1 MKCEPYEILGYDAS
15 CSSVHFHHASAA
27 HSSSCLCICDDDSL
41 TRVLVNSNV
50 ALGLRLLGNSLSK
63 YNAKQSGMDCCHTHF
78 VLSKE
83 YLPLIGLHFKFD
95 LQSLSYKYWGCNLFL
110 KNPVTIQVV
119 QRLVQSSSL
128 SLQFSSQWLC
138 IGSANLAPMCC
149 DWRTVQADVM
159 HKHQIGVPPV
169 NCNSSSEGLLSHAE
183 LVASDYPPATFLS
196 FVLSCLLLIQSVD
209 LWQKCFELVVRLD
222 HLDMCDWVKGS
233 PAHQC
238 EDHKVLEK

>member
-1 MKCEPYEILGYDAS
+1 MKCEPYEILWYDAS
-15 CSSVHFHHASAA
+15 SSSVHFHHASAA

-41 TRVLVNSNV
+41 TRVLVNSKV

-63 YNAKQSGMDCCHTHF
+63 YSSKQSDMDCCHTHF

-110 KNPVTIQVV
+110 KNPVTTQVV

-138 IGSANLAPMCC
+138 IGSANLAPMWC
-149 DWRTVQADVM
+149 DWRTVQAGVM
-159 HKHQIGVPPV
+159 HTHQIGVSPV
-169 NCNSSSEGLLSHAE
+169 NCNSSSEGLSLTCRVGCIWLSTSNFSE
-183 LVASDYPPATFLS
+183 LCSQLS
-196 FVLSCLLLIQSVD
+196 LADSVS
-209 LWQKCFELVVRLD
+209 
-222 HLDMCDWVKGS
+222 GS
-233 PAHQC
+233 VT
-238 EDHKVLEK
+238 KVFWTCCKTGPLRDVWLG